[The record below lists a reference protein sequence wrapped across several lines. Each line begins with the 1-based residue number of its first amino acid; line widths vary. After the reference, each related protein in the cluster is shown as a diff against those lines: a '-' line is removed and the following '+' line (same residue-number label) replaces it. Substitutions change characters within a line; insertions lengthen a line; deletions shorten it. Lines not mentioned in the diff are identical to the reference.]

1 MNCEFVIYVPY
12 FILCLVAQL
21 VFHVKMCQSPKSTIS
36 FVKRM
41 HAFEM
46 SRIWHPDK
54 ASFYFRNI
62 FLRDNPIK
70 IERRVEDKRRIQRIW
85 SGRIDRTTSLTDIDC

>member
-1 MNCEFVIYVPY
+1 
-12 FILCLVAQL
+12 
-21 VFHVKMCQSPKSTIS
+21 
-36 FVKRM
+36 M

-54 ASFYFRNI
+54 AFLFQNI

-85 SGRIDRTTSLTDIDC
+85 SGRIEELPV